1 LKTYLDSSFL
11 FSLYAN
17 DANSQAAFAE
27 MARVPSAFVISTL
40 TELEFLNSLELWL
53 FRKRL
58 SGAQADRVRVAF
70 EQDLESAVYTEVE
83 LDPRVFR
90 DTRKL
95 ILQFSASVGCRTAD
109 ILHVSAALAAQ
120 CDKMYT
126 FDLRQRDLARRVKLP
141 TN

>member
-11 FSLYAN
+11 FSLYVN

-27 MARVPSAFVISTL
+27 MARVPSAYVISSL
-40 TELEFLNSLELWL
+40 AELEFLNALELWR
-53 FRKRL
+53 FRKQLLR
-58 SGAQADRVRVAF
+58 SEAEGVRGAF
-70 EQDLESAVYTEVE
+70 EQDLERAVYTLVE
-83 LDPRVFR
+83 LDPRIFR

-109 ILHVSAALAAQ
+109 ILHVSAALASQ
-120 CDKMYT
+120 CGRMFT

>member
-1 LKTYLDSSFL
+1 MKTYLDSSFL